1 MSRAKRGESRSQ
13 SQRVNPI
20 ALPPQFGRSI
30 ALAFARCSDL
40 P

>member
-1 MSRAKRGESRSQ
+1 MKREERGESRSKRP
-13 SQRVNPI
+13 RVNAI
-20 ALPPQFGRSI
+20 DRLQRFGASI